1 MLKAIFAERYVPDY
15 DANTNNILSL
25 AIEAYNEANQTDV
38 TVATVKEIVAR
49 AKSTVDDRTI
59 LSGVHYKINEIAKI
73 LKTREGTVKS
83 QLSRAREM
91 LKELMEGGFEN
102 E

>member
-1 MLKAIFAERYVPDY
+1 MFLEVYKMNAKRCGSIEK
-15 DANTNNILSL
+15 

-59 LSGVHYKINEIAKI
+59 LSGVHYKINEIAPEDI
-73 LKTREGTVKS
+73 VTN
-83 QLSRAREM
+83 Q
-91 LKELMEGGFEN
+91 FP
-102 E
+102 